1 MADRER
7 DRDAAAAVPRVRHY
21 RCAAC
26 KSKITPKVYHAC
38 IYCGLCGVQFDQA
51 GPSKHQCEP
60 FFDDE
65 DEKAIAA
72 EVERRVS
79 AAMSAASKIRLVPL

>member
-7 DRDAAAAVPRVRHY
+7 DRDAAAVPRVRKY
-21 RCAAC
+21 RCTAC
-26 KSKITPKVYHAC
+26 KTTITPNLYHRC
-38 IYCGLCGVQFDQA
+38 QNCGLCGVQFDQR
-51 GPSKHQCEP
+51 GPSMHQCEP